1 MPDDPEDIDLNTRLS
16 RANAT
21 EIDDVD
27 PDILATFVHTWLL
40 RKRIFDRET
49 LKTMFKRYGYDLKF
63 PHYV

>member
-21 EIDDVD
+21 EINDVD

-40 RKRIFDRET
+40 QKRIFDRET
-49 LKTMFKRYGYDLKF
+49 LKAMFKRYGYDLKF